1 MRKNTLFI
9 GLDVHAE
16 SISVAVAEAGRDG
29 EVRSLGRI
37 ENRPESIRKLIKK
50 LGSKNELRVCY
61 EAGPCGYVLY
71 WQLIGMGVHC
81 EVIAPTLI
89 PKKPG
94 ERVKTDRLDATKLA
108 RCYRAG
114 ELTAV
119 WVPDSAHEALRD
131 LVRAREA
138 AKGDRNGARHRLSK
152 FLLRH
157 GRYKPSGMNSWTL
170 KHMNWLKSQHFEE
183 LSLKMTFLDY
193 LHEVEHQDARV
204 ARLEQSIDR
213 AIEGSPSHIREVI
226 TALQALRGVAKITAV
241 GVVSEVGNFSRF
253 AKPQQLMGYTGSVPS
268 EHSSGGPGKARRGG
282 ITKTGNRHLRRL
294 LTEAAWSYRYRPG
307 INARLKSSNKE
318 VSEEVKEIAWKAQH
332 RLHDRYW
339 HFTLKGKPKQVAVTA
354 VARELLGF
362 MWSIGVNVEQ
372 SQPKIESS
380 LR

>member
-1 MRKNTLFI
+1 VRKNTLFV

-16 SISVAVAEAGRDG
+16 TISVAVAESGRNG
-29 EVRSLGRI
+29 EVRSLSRI
-37 ENRPESIRKLIKK
+37 ENKPESIRKLVKK
-50 LGSKNELRVCY
+50 LGAKNELRVCY

-71 WQLIGMGVHC
+71 WQLVGLGIHC
-81 EVIAPTLI
+81 EVIAPTLT

-94 ERVKTDRLDATKLA
+94 ERVKTDRIDAIKLA

-138 AKGDRNGARHRLSK
+138 AKGDRNSARHRLAK
-152 FLLRH
+152 LLLRH
-157 GRYKPSGMNSWTL
+157 GRHKPSGMSSWTC
-170 KHMNWLKSQHFEE
+170 KHMNWVKSQHFEE
-183 LSLKMTFLDY
+183 LSLEMTFLDY
-193 LHEVEHQDARV
+193 LHEVEHQHARV
-204 ARLEQSIDR
+204 ERLEQSIDR
-213 AIEGSPSHIREVI
+213 AIEEAPSHIREVV

-307 INARLKSSNKE
+307 INARLKNSNKE
-318 VSEEVKEIAWKAQH
+318 VSGEVKEIAWKAQH

-339 HFTLKGKPKQVAVTA
+339 CLTLKGKPKQVAVTA

-362 MWSIGVNVEQ
+362 MWSIGINVEQ
-372 SQPKIESS
+372 NQPKME
-380 LR
+380 RAA